1 MNDVTTF
8 SLSQVLT
15 KWNWNVREDA
25 GWR

>member
-15 KWNWNVREDA
+15 KWNWNIREDA
-25 GWR
+25 G

>member
-25 GWR
+25 G